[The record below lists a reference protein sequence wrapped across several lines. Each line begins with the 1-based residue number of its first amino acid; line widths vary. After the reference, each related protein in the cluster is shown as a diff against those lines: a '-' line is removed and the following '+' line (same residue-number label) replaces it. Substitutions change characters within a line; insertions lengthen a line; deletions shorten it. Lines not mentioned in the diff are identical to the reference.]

1 MRNRGYAWAGLL
13 MVSACA
19 APLPGELDNA
29 GEAVVRHLAGQILD
43 SSPDGPWA
51 AVCLRREPGPEQ
63 DDEAAF
69 LARLGDMPLPVVPAR
84 GCRAADEGYAWVVEG
99 TGEPAFEVRLGQV
112 LDAEDQRLVLEAATS
127 TATMDY
133 ALHECT
139 LQRAEEGWRV
149 LECRVTILT

>member
-1 MRNRGYAWAGLL
+1 MRLSLLGLAL
-13 MVSACA
+13 AAACA
-19 APLPGELDNA
+19 APSPGELDDA
-29 GEAVVRHLAGQILD
+29 GEAVVRHLAGQLLD

-69 LARLGDMPLPVVPAR
+69 LARFGDLALPVVPSR
-84 GCRAADEGYAWVVEG
+84 RCRAADEGYAWVVEG
-99 TGEPAFEVRLGQV
+99 TGKPAFEVRLGPV
-112 LDAEDQRLVLEAATS
+112 LEAGNERLVLEAATS

-139 LQRAEEGWRV
+139 LERDEEGWRV